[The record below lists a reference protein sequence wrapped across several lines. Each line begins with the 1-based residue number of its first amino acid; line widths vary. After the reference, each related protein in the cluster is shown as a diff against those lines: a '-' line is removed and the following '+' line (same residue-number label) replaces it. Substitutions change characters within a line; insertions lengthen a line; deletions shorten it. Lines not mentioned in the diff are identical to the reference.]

1 MIDRLEKWTARAAEI
16 FNWVAAA
23 AVTGMMLL
31 TCMDIVLRLFR
42 RPIPGTYEVVGFLGA
57 VFAAFSLGY
66 TSANRGH
73 IAVDFL
79 VQKLPPR
86 AQTVIDGVNALVC
99 AVLFGLLARQS
110 MRYAADLQSFG
121 EVSMT
126 LQMPVYP
133 FVYGI
138 AAGCGLLVA
147 ILAVRV
153 LKNLAL
159 ALKV

>member
-1 MIDRLEKWTARAAEI
+1 MIQRLEKWTARAAEV

-66 TSANRGH
+66 TSVNRGH
-73 IAVDFL
+73 LAVDFI
-79 VQKLPPR
+79 VQKLPAR
-86 AQTVIDGVNALVC
+86 VQTVVDGVNAAVC

-110 MRYAADLQSFG
+110 MRYAADLRSFG

-138 AAGCGLLVA
+138 AAGCWLLVLV
-147 ILAVRV
+147 LAVRV
-153 LKNLAL
+153 LKNLAVT
-159 ALKV
+159 LKP

>member
-1 MIDRLEKWTARAAEI
+1 MIDRLEKWTVRAAEI
-16 FNWVAAA
+16 FNWVSAA

-31 TCMDIVLRLFR
+31 TCMDVVLRLFR

-57 VFAAFSLGY
+57 VFASFSLGY
-66 TSANRGH
+66 TSTNRGH
-73 IAVDFL
+73 IAVDFV
-79 VQKLPPR
+79 VQKLSPR

-110 MRYAADLQSFG
+110 MRYASDLQSFG

-138 AAGCGLLVA
+138 AAGCWLLVVV
-147 ILAVRV
+147 LAVRV

-159 ALKV
+159 ALKP

>member
-1 MIDRLEKWTARAAEI
+1 MIDRLEKWTVRAAEI
-16 FNWVAAA
+16 FNWVSAA

-31 TCMDIVLRLFR
+31 TCMDVVLRLFR

-66 TSANRGH
+66 TSTNRGH
-73 IAVDFL
+73 IAVDFI
-79 VQKLPPR
+79 VQKLSPR

-138 AAGCGLLVA
+138 AAGCWLLVVV
-147 ILAVRV
+147 LAVRV

-159 ALKV
+159 ALKP

>member
-1 MIDRLEKWTARAAEI
+1 MIQRLEKWTNRTTEV

-23 AVTGMMLL
+23 AVSGMMIL

-73 IAVDFL
+73 IAVDFI

-86 AQTVIDGVNALVC
+86 VQTIVDGVNALIC
-99 AVLFGLLARQS
+99 TALFALLALQS
-110 MRYAADLQSFG
+110 MRYAADLKSFG

-138 AAGCGLLVA
+138 AAGCWLLV
-147 ILAVRV
+147 IVLAVRF
-153 LKNLAL
+153 LKDLAASL
-159 ALKV
+159 RP

>member
-1 MIDRLEKWTARAAEI
+1 MINRLEKWTARVAEV

-73 IAVDFL
+73 IAVDFI

-86 AQTVIDGVNALVC
+86 AQTIIDGVNALVC
-99 AVLFGLLARQS
+99 AALFGLLARQS
-110 MRYAADLQSFG
+110 MRYAADLQAFG

-138 AAGCGLLVA
+138 AVGCWLLV
-147 ILAVRV
+147 LVLVVRV
-153 LKNLAL
+153 LKNLAVSL
-159 ALKV
+159 RP